1 MGFGT
6 IAASCRVDHIVELQ
20 SFVNLRR
27 GALPPRVWRRP
38 MWFGAPRAA
47 LPAALVYKNAL
58 PPLCSVDAAPARRDT
73 LLLILSPG
81 PPSRPTR
88 PTRPP
93 SCTRL
98 FATDWAG
105 PGLVGLT
112 SSPPIPPGT
121 DLDRARPRWP
131 AALIRPTPRCDLP
144 RRPAAYTGGLRDRWV
159 PDLAPPRVQ
168 IRARVT
174 SLPRVTP

>member
-47 LPAALVYKNAL
+47 LPAALVYKKAL
-58 PPLCSVDAAPARRDT
+58 PPLCSVDAAPARRDI

-105 PGLVGLT
+105 PDLVGLT

-131 AALIRPTPRCDLP
+131 AALACRSDSSNPSMRPSSSTCCLH
-144 RRPAAYTGGLRDRWV
+144 RRT
-159 PDLAPPRVQ
+159 
-168 IRARVT
+168 AR
-174 SLPRVTP
+174 PMGA